1 MYSSNRICTFSFLF
15 EGDIL
20 IKAMQGHA
28 ELQQVDMSFTGI
40 LPAVTEVVVPRDRWL
55 VLVLRTVVVADV

>member
-1 MYSSNRICTFSFLF
+1 M

-20 IKAMQGHA
+20 IKVMQGHA